1 MTAATPAP
9 MTLDEFNAADDAVVS
24 ALLAACLD
32 IPEWV
37 DAVRTRRPFPDVS
50 GLRAHGAGQA
60 ALITWDQVAGALAR
74 HPRIG
79 QRPTGDGVDARWSAG
94 EQAGVRDDERDAFAR
109 ANAEYEQRFGFIFLI
124 CATGLSGEQM
134 LAALR
139 QRLHHDEEQER
150 PVVITELGKIA
161 ALRLERAVTA

>member
-1 MTAATPAP
+1 MSAATPAP
-9 MTLDEFNAADDAVVS
+9 MTLDEFNRADDDAVS

-37 DAVRTRRPFPDVS
+37 DAVRTARPYPGVA
-50 GLRAHGAGQA
+50 GLRAFAAGRS
-60 ALITWDQVAGALAR
+60 ALITWNQVAGALAR

-79 QRPTGDGVDARWSAG
+79 RRPTGESVDARWSAA
-94 EQAGVRDDERDAFAR
+94 EQGGVREEERDEFTR

-134 LAALR
+134 LASLR
-139 QRLHHDEEQER
+139 QRLHHDEGQER
-150 PVVITELGKIA
+150 DVVVEELAKIA